1 MKCWL
6 MSDRSRPV
14 VALVGRP
21 NVGKSTLLNRLL
33 GRRHAIVE
41 EYPGVTRDRNL
52 VETEWRG
59 VQFLLADT
67 GGWLAGSEGGLL
79 RTGHRRARAG
89 DFSTWLAGSDGVELA
104 PLVSKQAEIAVD
116 EADLVLMIADATVG
130 VTEEDAQVASMLKHK
145 LGADT
150 SKRVVLVANKV
161 ESPRTEALAFDLVSL
176 GLGEPILVSALHG
189 TGSGDLLDIVVERLS
204 SVDAIASDQP
214 ADNESE
220 LRVVIVGRPNVGK
233 STLFNKVVGQ
243 DRAIVSDVPGTTRD
257 VVDTVV
263 VTPLGRIRF
272 LDTAGMRRRARIGQG
287 PEYYSFV
294 RTLSALDSADVALLV
309 IDASEA
315 VTHQDRRLAERI
327 KVASDAVIV
336 VLNKWDLADVER
348 RGIVEKEVADQLSF
362 IGYAPVLKVSA
373 LTGKGI
379 HKILPALSEASR
391 AYASRVSTGE
401 LNRALTVI
409 QQRQPPRGGRILY
422 GVQGASD
429 PPTFT
434 LFTTGRLDV
443 SYMRFLEKQLRD
455 SLRLGPTPLKI
466 RVRKRGDRGV

>member
-1 MKCWL
+1 MR
-6 MSDRSRPV
+6 DRRLPV

-33 GRRHAIVE
+33 GKRHAIVE
-41 EYPGVTRDRNL
+41 EHPGVTRDRNF

-59 VQFLLADT
+59 VRFLLVDT
-67 GGWLAGSEGGLL
+67 GGWLVNSGG
-79 RTGHRRARAG
+79 T
-89 DFSTWLAGSDGVELA
+89 ELA
-104 PLVSKQAEIAVD
+104 SMVSRQAEIAVD
-116 EADLVLMIADATVG
+116 EADLVLMVTDATVG
-130 VTEEDAQVASMLKHK
+130 VTEEDAQVAHMLKRK
-145 LGADT
+145 LGT
-150 SKRVVLVANKV
+150 EMSRRIVLVANKV
-161 ESPRTEALAFDLVSL
+161 ESPRTEALAFDLVRL
-176 GLGEPILVSALHG
+176 GLGEAVSVSALHG
-189 TGSGDLLDIVVERLS
+189 TSSGDLLDVVVERLNTLDAV
-204 SVDAIASDQP
+204 VDHQESEHA
-214 ADNESE
+214 SE
-220 LRVVIVGRPNVGK
+220 LRVAIVGRPNVGK
-233 STLFNKVVGQ
+233 STLFNRVVGQ

-263 VTPLGRIRF
+263 TTPLGRIRF

-294 RTLSALDSADVALLV
+294 RALSALDSADVALLV
-309 IDASEA
+309 IDASET

-327 KVASDAVIV
+327 KVVSDAVIV
-336 VLNKWDLADVER
+336 VLNKWDLADAER
-348 RGIVEKEVADQLSF
+348 RSSLEREVADQLSF

-373 LTGKGI
+373 LTGKGV
-379 HKILPALSEASR
+379 HRILPALSEASH
-391 AYASRVSTGE
+391 AYTSRVPTGE

-409 QQRQPPRGGRILY
+409 QQRQPPHGARILY

-455 SLRLGPTPLKI
+455 SLQLGPTPLKI
-466 RVRKRGDRGV
+466 RVRKRGEKDG